1 MHSFFWVGGWYWKL
15 VFASKTIAGLNSRL
29 CHLYV
34 WQEIVDVI
42 FYIHQD
48 VFVTIFTER
57 TRCFIVDGLFCAAAL
72 LACRRTRA
80 CHISHISIEW
90 EMSSFKSC
98 GSQLNPVGMA
108 RSGKVVGYVGGW
120 LL

>member
-1 MHSFFWVGGWYWKL
+1 MVLEASFWPPKPF
-15 VFASKTIAGLNSRL
+15 AGLHSRL

-57 TRCFIVDGLFCAAAL
+57 TRCFIVDGVFCAAAL
-72 LACRRTRA
+72 LAGCRARA
-80 CHISHISIEW
+80 FHISHVSIEW
-90 EMSSFKSC
+90 EMSSFESC
-98 GSQLNPVGMA
+98 SSQLNPVGMV
-108 RSGKVVGYVGGW
+108 RSGKVVGLRGW